1 VRQVRIVMGLVI
13 LALVALGLCVLAS
26 AGAKTSLVVKQ
37 SGYFAAA
44 AVVGTVMAA
53 FDYRKWREWKW
64 LPWATMAVTV
74 VLLIV
79 VRFFCEAKKG
89 SHRWIEMGPISLQP
103 GEMAKLMAVFM
114 TAWWIDKVGW
124 RIELFIKGVLPIAGI
139 IGLLGLL
146 TIIEPDFGTTIVI
159 AITAATILFVGG
171 IRWRH
176 MLPVMAAAVIAI
188 GVTLWLN
195 PNRLNRLLAFRDR
208 TAEITGDAKRRSAN
222 DQLNNSLVAFGNA
235 VRDPDLKPWWDPV
248 KTHPWWNALT
258 GSGYMQSMQKKAYLP
273 EHHTDFIFAIGA
285 EELGLVFSLGILAL
299 YTTLFVC
306 GYIVSRKA
314 SDTLGR
320 LLAFG
325 MSFTVF
331 FQVLFNVGV
340 VCGVLPTKGL
350 ALPFISYGGTH
361 VITTAI
367 AMGTIFSVAIRN
379 GLQKER
385 IRSKISVVRFS

>member
-1 VRQVRIVMGLVI
+1 MGLVI

-26 AGAKTSLVVKQ
+26 AGAKTSLVVRQ
-37 SGYFAAA
+37 SIYFTVAAA
-44 AVVGTVMAA
+44 LGAAVAA

-64 LPWATMAVTV
+64 LPWAAFAVTV

-79 VRFFCEAKKG
+79 VRFFCPAKKG
-89 SHRWIEMGPISLQP
+89 SHRWIELGFMSLQP
-103 GEMAKLMAVFM
+103 GELAKLMAVFLS
-114 TAWWIDKVGW
+114 AWWIDKVGL
-124 RIELFIKGVLPIAGI
+124 RIELLIRGVLPITGI
-139 IGLLGLL
+139 IGILGLL

-176 MLPVMAAAVIAI
+176 IIPVGVAAILAI
-188 GVTLWLN
+188 GVMLWLN

-208 TAEITGDAKRRSAN
+208 TAEISGDAKRRSAN

-235 VRDPDLKPWWDPV
+235 VRDANLKPWWDPV
-248 KTHPWWNALT
+248 DTHPWWNALT
-258 GSGYMQSMQKKAYLP
+258 GAGYMQSMQKKAYLP

-285 EELGLVFSLGILAL
+285 EELGLVFSLGLLAL
-299 YTTLFVC
+299 YTALFTC
-306 GYIVSRKA
+306 GCLVARKA
-314 SDTLGR
+314 EDALGR

-361 VITTAI
+361 VFTTAI
-367 AMGTIFSVAIRN
+367 AMGTIFSVALRN

-385 IRSKISVVRFS
+385 IRSKISVVRLS